1 MGEAMTGKGVCGGF
15 EPHHDPW
22 LGMDMERVVN
32 SWNPFVGWGDGMNG
46 RCGEEG
52 VSNVN
57 DGCEDDKCE
66 PPQRE

>member
-1 MGEAMTGKGVCGGF
+1 
-15 EPHHDPW
+15 
-22 LGMDMERVVN
+22 MDMERVVN